1 MAWRTGPTGWPLGR
15 SLGALV
21 LVMLVVFTGAAAVA
35 GFSVRDVMQR
45 IGRTSNNLV
54 RLSSISDRLLA
65 GMLTQ
70 ETLARSYALSG
81 ETLLKRQ
88 FQDARVG
95 FNQTLREAETLPDLD
110 DTSRELLR
118 QQKAIADRW
127 YIEVGQ
133 REIQLKDAGRDD
145 LLTALVRNGAGRRIV
160 EDFRTTNTEFRS
172 HLDQIGRREAAQAQR
187 DTRRSGILIVF
198 AIGIAAACGLGGLWY
213 VRRGVLAP
221 VRQIMAAVG
230 AVGAGRLDVRVEPSG
245 AKEFRALGGAFNDAV
260 AAMEKAEE
268 DRRRLEQLKTEFISV
283 VSHEL
288 RTPLTSIQG
297 YTEFVL
303 DGDAG
308 EITPEQR
315 EYLNIAHSNTVRLV
329 DLVNDLLDLSRI
341 ESGRFELERA
351 PVDLGGVVED
361 ALTTMRPIL
370 QAKSQQLSVD
380 IAAGLPPVQGDR
392 RRLVQ
397 VAVNLLSNAS
407 KYTPEEGAVTV
418 SAEPGGDVVRLVVR
432 DTGQG
437 MRPEDL
443 AHLFERFFRARSAGA
458 QAVTGTGLGLAITKS
473 IVELHGGQIAVQSAL
488 GVGSRFEVALPAL
501 GGAGGRRPGAGDEVA
516 APTLG
521 GTVVP
526 SSESLGRAQEP
537 RSNPSP
543 TPDPRPPAPSWR
555 V

>member
-1 MAWRTGPTGWPLGR
+1 MGWRRGLSGWPLRR

-35 GFSVRDVMQR
+35 AFSVRDVMQR

-70 ETLARSYALSG
+70 ETLARTYALSG
-81 ETLLKRQ
+81 EAVLKRQ
-88 FQDARVG
+88 LQDARTG

-110 DTSRELLR
+110 ATSRELLR
-118 QQKAIADRW
+118 QQKATADRW

-145 LLTALVRNGAGRRIV
+145 LLTALVRNGAGRRMV
-160 EDFRTTNTEFRS
+160 EDFRTTNAEFRS
-172 HLDQIGRREAAQAQR
+172 YLDQLGRQEASQAQR
-187 DTRRSGILIVF
+187 DARRGGILIVF
-198 AIGIAAACGLGGLWY
+198 AIGFAATCGLGGLWY

-221 VRQIMAAVG
+221 VKQIMAAVG

-245 AKEFRALGGAFNDAV
+245 AKEFRALGGAFNDTV
-260 AAMEKAEE
+260 AAMEAAEE
-268 DRRRLEQLKTEFISV
+268 DRRRLEQLKTDFISV

-315 EYLNIAHSNTVRLV
+315 EYLQIALSNTVRLV

-341 ESGRFELERA
+341 ESGRFDLERA
-351 PVDLGGVVED
+351 PVDLGGVVEE

-380 IAAGLPPVQGDR
+380 VAAGLAPVEGDR

-397 VAVNLLSNAS
+397 VAINLLSNAS
-407 KYTPEEGAVTV
+407 KYTPEGGAVTV
-418 SAEPGGDVVRLVVR
+418 SVEPGGGSVRLVVR

-443 AHLFERFFRARSAGA
+443 AHLFERFFRARSPDAR
-458 QAVTGTGLGLAITKS
+458 AVTGTGLGLAITKS

-488 GVGSRFEVALPAL
+488 GVGSRFEVTFPAM
-501 GGAGGRRPGAGDEVA
+501 GGDRGRGPGVGEVTSEVGMNQGSPR
-516 APTLG
+516 PTL
-521 GTVVP
+521 TP
-526 SSESLGRAQEP
+526 
-537 RSNPSP
+537 NPHPP
-543 TPDPRPPAPSWR
+543 TPSWR
-555 V
+555 A